1 MESILAPQVE
11 FLLMLQNLREASGGI
26 FDNFFMF
33 ITSCGEITIPVILI
47 AGIYW
52 CINSKYG
59 MYILWNWCFGTILCQ
74 LLKVWACIYRPW
86 ILDARIKPIPEALK
100 MAGGY
105 SFPSGHS
112 QTAVSTWGAM
122 AVCFKN
128 KFFRIFVVIMI
139 LLIAF
144 SRMYIGVHT
153 PQDVLVS
160 LFAATILLFVTKKL
174 FDWSEKGKNRDMV
187 IYIGVILSALALLAF
202 EHFKTF
208 PTDYVNGQL
217 LVDPIKMK
225 LYTFPKLGLYLGVF
239 TGWILTKRFLNFDG
253 SVGTPKEKILRFVIG
268 AVILA
273 VISTQTTSLL
283 SGIIAPKYAMFFAS
297 LTSSLFVTF
306 IYPAILIGIEK
317 LKKN

>member
-1 MESILAPQVE
+1 
-11 FLLMLQNLREASGGI
+11 
-26 FDNFFMF
+26 
-33 ITSCGEITIPVILI
+33 
-47 AGIYW
+47 
-52 CINSKYG
+52 
-59 MYILWNWCFGTILCQ
+59 
-74 LLKVWACIYRPW
+74 
-86 ILDARIKPIPEALK
+86 
-100 MAGGY
+100 
-105 SFPSGHS
+105 
-112 QTAVSTWGAM
+112 
-122 AVCFKN
+122 
-128 KFFRIFVVIMI
+128 
-139 LLIAF
+139 
-144 SRMYIGVHT
+144 
-153 PQDVLVS
+153 
-160 LFAATILLFVTKKL
+160 
-174 FDWSEKGKNRDMV
+174 MV
-187 IYIGVILSALALLAF
+187 IYVGVILSALALLAF

-253 SVGTPKEKILRFVIG
+253 SVGTPNEKILRFVIG

-283 SGIIAPKYAMFFAS
+283 SGIIAQKYAMFFAS